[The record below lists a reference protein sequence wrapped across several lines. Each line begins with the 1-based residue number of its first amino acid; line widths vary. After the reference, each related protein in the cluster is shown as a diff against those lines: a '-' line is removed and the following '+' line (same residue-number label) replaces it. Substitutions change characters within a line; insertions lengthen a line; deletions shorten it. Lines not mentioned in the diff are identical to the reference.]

1 MEMLTAP
8 AVLALTAK
16 RAADAAKADPIVN
29 VFIIRTPV
37 VKFHI
42 STPSF
47 NRRSAV
53 TWLLLPTL
61 MFQ

>member
-37 VKFHI
+37 VRFHI
-42 STPSF
+42 QPHPSI
-47 NRRSAV
+47 AA
-53 TWLLLPTL
+53 LLL
-61 MFQ
+61 QGSYCQH